1 ITMGKEKKIQVR
13 RVFGYFWG
21 MSFLVVHIIG
31 ADIFAADILLR
42 ECGAFPVYVGWP
54 CALLSIMTTLCSAE
68 IGITFPCSGA
78 HYYFLKKG
86 YGNLISFLNLW
97 TALFLGSGLA
107 ASQALLLAEYSIQ
120 PFYLSC
126 SAPKL
131 PKRCLALAI
140 LWTVGILNCR
150 GVREVTWLQIASTV
164 LKMAILGL
172 ISLNEVVL
180 LVREWNENV
189 EIFQN
194 SFDAEFPE
202 ASQFIEATFQGY
214 FANSGGGCFTYIAGE
229 LKEHRKTIPR
239 CIFIASPLVS
249 IVYLLVNISYLTS
262 DTQGNSLFRFVYAV
276 AITWTDRVIPS
287 LTWIVPFG
295 ISASLFSKLLIN
307 GQLPL
312 LFNMLNIYSSPF
324 MSILLL
330 ATMASIAIVLTNLID
345 LINYIYFAVS
355 IWTIFSL
362 TGILKLRYQEPH
374 LPRPYKVFLPFPL
387 VAIAISLCLIL
398 IPLVKSQHMHY
409 VYMYLCVF
417 SGLLFYIPLIHFKLR
432 LIWFEKMTCYLPLIF
447 NICIPDVSDEQMIE
461 EVETIKKNSILKA

>member
-1 ITMGKEKKIQVR
+1 MGKEKKIQVR

-31 ADIFAADILLR
+31 ADIFAADILLH

-214 FANSGGGCFTYIAGE
+214 FANSGGGCFTYIAGNQQYLE
-229 LKEHRKTIPR
+229 KNISSH
-239 CIFIASPLVS
+239 
-249 IVYLLVNISYLTS
+249 YLLH
-262 DTQGNSLFRFVYAV
+262 
-276 AITWTDRVIPS
+276 AI
-287 LTWIVPFG
+287 
-295 ISASLFSKLLIN
+295 
-307 GQLPL
+307 
-312 LFNMLNIYSSPF
+312 
-324 MSILLL
+324 
-330 ATMASIAIVLTNLID
+330 
-345 LINYIYFAVS
+345 
-355 IWTIFSL
+355 
-362 TGILKLRYQEPH
+362 
-374 LPRPYKVFLPFPL
+374 
-387 VAIAISLCLIL
+387 
-398 IPLVKSQHMHY
+398 
-409 VYMYLCVF
+409 
-417 SGLLFYIPLIHFKLR
+417 
-432 LIWFEKMTCYLPLIF
+432 
-447 NICIPDVSDEQMIE
+447 
-461 EVETIKKNSILKA
+461 

>member
-262 DTQGNSLFRFVYAV
+262 DTQGNSLFR
-276 AITWTDRVIPS
+276 ITYIA
-287 LTWIVPFG
+287 G
-295 ISASLFSKLLIN
+295 QE

>member
-262 DTQGNSLFRFVYAV
+262 DTQGNSLFR
-276 AITWTDRVIPS
+276 ITYIA
-287 LTWIVPFG
+287 G
-295 ISASLFSKLLIN
+295 QE

-461 EVETIKKNSILKA
+461 EVETIKKIAF